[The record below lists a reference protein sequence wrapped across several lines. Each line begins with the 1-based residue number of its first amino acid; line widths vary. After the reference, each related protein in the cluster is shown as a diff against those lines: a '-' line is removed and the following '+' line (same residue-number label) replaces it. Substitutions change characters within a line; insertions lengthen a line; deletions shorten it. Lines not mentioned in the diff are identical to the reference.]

1 MRLCQKSIKRSE
13 PQRNGSVENGPAS
26 EKEPRLFEAP
36 GKVYTRSVQS
46 HFESRRRRFSE
57 NYMVAENCHYKYS
70 NF

>member
-13 PQRNGSVENGPAS
+13 QLRSVEHGPAS
-26 EKEPRLFEAP
+26 EKEPRLFEAT

-57 NYMVAENCHYKYS
+57 NYL
-70 NF
+70 